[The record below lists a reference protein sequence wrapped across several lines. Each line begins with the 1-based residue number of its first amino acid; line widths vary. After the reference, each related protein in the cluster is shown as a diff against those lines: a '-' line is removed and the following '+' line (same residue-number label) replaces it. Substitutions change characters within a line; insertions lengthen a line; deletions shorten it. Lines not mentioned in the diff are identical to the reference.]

1 MERHVPAVSGQDPHH
16 HSRQARLEGKGSIYL
31 SDDQLSPEALR
42 AYNEAKD
49 AIEKADFSN
58 LPVSPI
64 DRVLNG
70 LRERGIRADEITGRT
85 DAIDYSDGQQK
96 YRKRE
101 ATSSNNVDVVS
112 RLNGGELD
120 ALIINQSG
128 STGISLHASEN
139 FADQKKRNMIIVQP
153 ELNIDVFMQT
163 LGTVFPAPG
172 QVTPPAYQFLI
183 SDMPSEKRPAAVLGK
198 KMASLNANTTANR
211 KSAQTFEN
219 IPDFLNEYGDMAAVQ
234 VLRDNPEFNKK
245 LGNPI
250 KEASDIENAMQKVTG
265 RIPVLSVKEQEQ
277 LYALLEQEYADT
289 IAMAEAMGG
298 TGLEAQALPLD
309 AKLVSSIEL
318 TPKKD
323 GVDTESAFTEAS
335 NLQEFDVK
343 VLGKPYTA
351 KKVHELVAQ
360 GVVGHEGLS
369 DALHADAKSFVEKR
383 AAKMEDEERRGD
395 LIARAEENLH
405 AIDDALFRFE
415 PGTQGSLL
423 GKNGSM
429 DGVVTRITA
438 RRATTPRH

>member
-1 MERHVPAVSGQDPHH
+1 
-16 HSRQARLEGKGSIYL
+16 
-31 SDDQLSPEALR
+31 
-42 AYNEAKD
+42 
-49 AIEKADFSN
+49 
-58 LPVSPI
+58 
-64 DRVLNG
+64 
-70 LRERGIRADEITGRT
+70 
-85 DAIDYSDGQQK
+85 
-96 YRKRE
+96 
-101 ATSSNNVDVVS
+101 
-112 RLNGGELD
+112 
-120 ALIINQSG
+120 
-128 STGISLHASEN
+128 
-139 FADQKKRNMIIVQP
+139 
-153 ELNIDVFMQT
+153 
-163 LGTVFPAPG
+163 
-172 QVTPPAYQFLI
+172 
-183 SDMPSEKRPAAVLGK
+183 
-198 KMASLNANTTANR
+198 
-211 KSAQTFEN
+211 
-219 IPDFLNEYGDMAAVQ
+219 MAAVQ

-323 GVDTESAFTEAS
+323 GVDAESAFTEAS

-369 DALHADAKSFVEKR
+369 DALHADAESFVEKR

-395 LIARAEENLH
+395 FIARAEENLH

-415 PGTQGSLL
+415 PGLLPAFREGNAFRAGSHGPHHPPRRIANKRNPTPLRADSPRIWAPSL
-423 GKNGSM
+423 DAIRWCCIGSARNRVLWPCAERTVSTM
-429 DGVVTRITA
+429 D
-438 RRATTPRH
+438 